1 MAWKIKHTD
10 DVYDGPTHELAG
22 RYYTG
27 ATRTSESRP
36 LVWFEKRSGFAEQ
49 KKPTTPSSKPKLPRK
64 KPEPKPKGATA
75 WD

>member
-1 MAWKIKHTD
+1 MAWKIKRTD
-10 DVYDGPTHELAG
+10 DVWDGPTHELAG

-27 ATRTSESRP
+27 ATRTAESRP
-36 LVWFEKRSGFAEQ
+36 LVWFEAT
-49 KKPTTPSSKPKLPRK
+49 KPTTPSSKPKLPRK

>member
-10 DVYDGPTHELAG
+10 DVYHGPTHELAG
-22 RYYTG
+22 KYYTG
-27 ATRTSESRP
+27 ATRTAASRP
-36 LVWFEKRSGFAEQ
+36 LVWFEQ
-49 KKPTTPSSKPKLPRK
+49 KKPITPSSKPKLPRK